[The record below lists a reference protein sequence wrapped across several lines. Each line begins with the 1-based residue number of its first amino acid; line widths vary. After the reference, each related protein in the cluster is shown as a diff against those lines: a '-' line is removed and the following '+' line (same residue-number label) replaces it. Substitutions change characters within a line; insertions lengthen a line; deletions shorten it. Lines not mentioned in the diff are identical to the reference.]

1 MTYDDNRLR
10 WNGADLLTRVARN
23 FLSEENKSID
33 QKELKVQPSY
43 IFFPISSQNIT
54 RYSPNFEFI
63 SLHAYSFFSIQ
74 ISFFFG
80 NHTCTSKL
88 LKMLLFMSSL
98 ECIVEN
104 IGFWFQLPLPHNFV
118 YTYWKTKRKT

>member
-23 FLSEENKSID
+23 FLSKENKSID

-63 SLHAYSFFSIQ
+63 SLHAYSFLAF
-74 ISFFFG
+74 
-80 NHTCTSKL
+80 
-88 LKMLLFMSSL
+88 
-98 ECIVEN
+98 
-104 IGFWFQLPLPHNFV
+104 
-118 YTYWKTKRKT
+118 R